1 MVHLVGYNSSRGA
14 ETDVLLLVMR
24 DIFWQSFWMRVY
36 FGYERVAQVV
46 RRRTGILNLFRK
58 PSLDGKYFCYKEPF
72 LCFAIEEIAAHF
84 PRAKFLHIVRD
95 GRDNADSMERSY
107 PDALSDR
114 VLMNERLAGNK
125 NSEIGIPWPHGSY
138 FLPWWIDSGSA
149 DEFIRSSQYG
159 RCVWMWREMVS
170 RAANC
175 GRALPGPDRYLEFKY
190 ESIVTEPRENAGAST
205 FRLSGVQTGAHRLK
219 KFNSARI
226 GSIGISRSRQPQA
239 KIDEADRI
247 AGDLLRDFGY
257 GS

>member
-1 MVHLVGYNSSRGA
+1 MNGWHRSS
-14 ETDVLLLVMR
+14 DV
-24 DIFWQSFWMRVY
+24 
-36 FGYERVAQVV
+36 
-46 RRRTGILNLFRK
+46 RTGILNLFRK

-125 NSEIGIPWPHGSY
+125 NSEIGILRPYGNY

-175 GRALPGPDRYLEFKY
+175 GRALGPDRYLEFKY
-190 ESIVTEPRENAGAST
+190 ESIVTEPRENALRILGFLGFKPAP
-205 FRLSGVQTGAHRLK
+205 HRLK

-226 GSIGISRSRQPQA
+226 GSIGISRNRQPQA